1 MSFMIHSLYCWGKN
15 LRSVHWAENWVI
27 PSASLAM
34 VVKKKTFALLQT
46 KY

>member
-1 MSFMIHSLYCWGKN
+1 MSFMIRSLYCWGKN
-15 LRSVHWAENWVI
+15 LRSLHWAEKRVI

-34 VVKKKTFALLQT
+34 VVKKKTSALLQT